1 MEQVILEVAVRQPR
15 DVPGAQEGG
24 ASRLSLATAEGLSPE
39 PALVRD
45 VLRET
50 DLPLRVMLRLNET
63 WMSTGGEFAR
73 LVGLAEDYLASGAE
87 GLVFGFLDSD
97 LQVDIRTCLALAE
110 RLPDVPWTFHRAVD
124 DTLEPL
130 RTWQRLRELRGLTA
144 VASAGSPRG
153 LAVGADDLLATLAE
167 QPDVAQ
173 VLMPA
178 GGLVA
183 EQVPW
188 FVRAGVRQFHIDEQ
202 TRPGGSYKAY
212 VDAALV
218 RSFRLLLDHT
228 AERAG

>member
-15 DVPGAQEGG
+15 DVAGAQEGG
-24 ASRLSLATAEGLSPE
+24 ASRLSLATPEGLSPE

-73 LVGLAEDYLASGAE
+73 LVGLAEDYLGSGAE

-110 RLPDVPWTFHRAVD
+110 RLPEVPWTFHRAVD
-124 DTLEPL
+124 DTLEPP

-153 LAVGADDLLATLAE
+153 LAVGADDLFATLAE

-173 VLMPA
+173 VLMPS

-212 VDAALV
+212 VDAGLV